1 MVLKLLHTNFNEK
14 KNMDKI
20 NYPDIYFT
28 PQYAELFAKVDG
40 GKVISFHHCSLLGEV
55 YYSFILRP
63 IFVNGE
69 QQDYSDII
77 TPYGY
82 GGPII
87 LSCENSEKQKLL
99 KSFDIEFS
107 KYCADNRIISEFVR
121 FHPLFN
127 NVEYCKEIY
136 MAEFNRYTVVIDL
149 TTENPEMDSFTSQ
162 CRNKIRLAE
171 KNGVSV
177 EFDFIGNSI
186 NEFHRLYTLTMQKN
200 NAKNY
205 YFFDEKFF
213 KEMMIYFKNHIFI
226 LSAIYKNEMIGTAM
240 FMYHNR
246 FMHYHFSATNPLYY
260 RLACNNLILSTAAK
274 WGKLNGIT
282 LFHLGGGYT
291 TNCDDSLLVFK
302 KSFSKKGL
310 CDFWIGKRIHNY
322 EAYQK
327 LVALTYQYQ
336 TFENQSFFP
345 LYRK

>member
-1 MVLKLLHTNFNEK
+1 M
-14 KNMDKI
+14 I
-20 NYPDIYFT
+20 NYPDIYFM

-69 QQDYSDII
+69 PLDYSDII

-82 GGPII
+82 GGPIT
-87 LSCENSEKQKLL
+87 LACENCEKQKLL

-127 NVEYCKEIY
+127 NIEYCKEIY
-136 MAEFNRYTVVIDL
+136 DVEFNRHTIVIDL
-149 TTENPEMDSFTSQ
+149 TLGDIAKDSFSSK
-162 CRNKIRLAE
+162 CRNMIRKAIN
-171 KNGVSV
+171 NGIVID
-177 EFDFIGNSI
+177 FDFTGNSI

-213 KEMMIYFKNHIFI
+213 QEMMIYFKNHIFI
-226 LSAIYKNEMIGTAM
+226 LNAIYKNEIIGTAM
-240 FMYHNR
+240 FMYYDR

-260 RLACNNLILSTAAK
+260 KLACNNLILSTAAK
-274 WGKLNGIT
+274 WGKQNGIT
-282 LFHLGGGYT
+282 LFHLGGGYST
-291 TNCDDSLLVFK
+291 DYNDSLLIFK

-322 EAYQK
+322 ETYQK
-327 LVALTYQYQ
+327 LVELTSQYQ
-336 TFENQSFFP
+336 TTENQSFFP
-345 LYRK
+345 LYRN